1 MSEVLPPD
9 DWDLVGF
16 QQRLLTWYS
25 QNGRRFPWRETADP
39 YAILIAEK
47 LLQQTQARESVVEA
61 YQALLT
67 TYPSPEMLAGANLA
81 DVTAI
86 VQPLGLA
93 YRAAEL
99 IELAAGLVSFHG
111 GVVPKDLSSLMAL
124 TGVGDYSARAVLSFA
139 FGYDVAVV
147 DTNVA
152 RIFYRVFAIP
162 GWMPSNPARKRSL
175 IALATALIPAGQARQ
190 FNLALLDLGALV
202 CTSRVPDCASC
213 PVLEYCEYGKINLA
227 SKVSDT
233 QVET

>member
-47 LLQQTQARESVVEA
+47 LLQQTQARESVVSA
-61 YQALLT
+61 YRALLA
-67 TYPSPEMLAGANLA
+67 TYPSPEMLAGASLA

-99 IELAAGLVSFHG
+99 IELAAGLVSLHG
-111 GVVPKDLSSLMAL
+111 GAVPNDLSSLMAL

-162 GWMPSNPARKRSL
+162 SRMPSNPARKRSL
-175 IALATALIPAGQARQ
+175 IDLATALLPAGQARQ
-190 FNLALLDLGALV
+190 FNLALIDLGALV
-202 CTSRVPDCASC
+202 CTPRAPDCMAC
-213 PVLEYCEYGKINLA
+213 PVLKYCDFGKANMTL
-227 SKVSDT
+227 
-233 QVET
+233 

>member
-1 MSEVLPPD
+1 MSEVLPLG
-9 DWDLVGF
+9 DWDLIGF
-16 QQRLLTWYS
+16 QQHLLAWYN
-25 QNGRRFPWRETADP
+25 QNGRRFPWRETSDP

-47 LLQQTQARESVVEA
+47 LLQQTRAGESVASA
-61 YQALLT
+61 YQVLLS
-67 TYPSPEMLAGANLA
+67 TYPSPEALSEAKLA

-99 IELAAGLVSFHG
+99 IDLAAGLVSLHG
-111 GVVPKDLSSLMAL
+111 GAVPNDLSSLMVL

-152 RIFYRVFAIP
+152 RIFYRVFDIP
-162 GWMPSNPARKRSL
+162 GRMPSNPARKRRL
-175 IALATALIPAGQARQ
+175 IDLATALLPAGQARQ

-202 CTSRVPDCASC
+202 CTPRSPDCEDC
-213 PVLEYCEYGKINLA
+213 PVLKYCNYGKTNLA
-227 SKVSDT
+227 S
-233 QVET
+233 

>member
-1 MSEVLPPD
+1 MSEVLPPG
-9 DWDLVGF
+9 DWDLAGF
-16 QQRLLTWYS
+16 QQHLLAWYS
-25 QNGRRFPWRETADP
+25 QNGRRFPWRETSDP

-47 LLQQTQARESVVEA
+47 LLQQTQARESVISA

-67 TYPSPEMLAGANLA
+67 IYPSPQMLARANPA
-81 DVTAI
+81 DVIAI

-99 IELAAGLVSFHG
+99 IGLAEGLVSLHD
-111 GVVPKDLSSLMAL
+111 GVVPDNLSALMAL

-152 RIFYRVFAIP
+152 RIFYRVFGIP
-162 GWMPSNPARKRSL
+162 GRMPSNPARKRSL
-175 IALATALIPAGQARQ
+175 IDLATALLPVGQARQ

-202 CTSRVPDCASC
+202 CTPRAPDCESC
-213 PVLEYCEYGKINLA
+213 PVLQYCAYGKANLA
-227 SKVSDT
+227 L
-233 QVET
+233 

>member
-9 DWDLVGF
+9 DWDLAGF

-39 YAILIAEK
+39 YTILIAEK
-47 LLQQTQARESVVEA
+47 LLQQTQARESVISA
-61 YQALLT
+61 YQALLS
-67 TYPSPEMLAGANLA
+67 TYPSPGALAKANMA

-99 IELAAGLVSFHG
+99 IGLAEGLVSLHD
-111 GVVPKDLSSLMAL
+111 GVVPDNLAALMAL

-152 RIFYRVFAIP
+152 RIFYRVFGIA
-162 GWMPSNPARKRSL
+162 GRMPSNPARKRSL
-175 IALATALIPAGQARQ
+175 IDLATALLPAGQARP
-190 FNLALLDLGALV
+190 FNLALLDLGALI
-202 CTSRVPDCASC
+202 CTPRAPDCENC
-213 PVLEYCEYGKINLA
+213 PVLHYCAYGKVNVA
-227 SKVSDT
+227 S
-233 QVET
+233 